1 MASHRRDISSH
12 DLDAMLAL
20 TPHREALRELVAC
33 GRERIGFFPA
43 HNPRALEY
51 PWVLANMPPQLAN
64 VRILDVGAGVNPLPF
79 ALAQRGARVVTIDKH
94 PLLRDP
100 GQREEWNEWGFLDYS
115 QLDARITSLH
125 VAYEDS
131 PNSMAFDCIY
141 SVSVIEHLPRTV
153 RESWVRKFATQLA
166 AGGVL
171 LLTVDLIPQ
180 TNLLWNLSEGAVVEP
195 TSAHGEIAS
204 LLDEL
209 DAAGFGVECTSVQR
223 EIPDSRVDIGFIRAV
238 RR

>member
-79 ALAQRGARVVTIDKH
+79 VLAQRGACVVTMDNH

-100 GQREEWNEWGFLDYS
+100 RQREEWNEWGFLDYS
-115 QLDARITSLH
+115 QVDARIASLH
-125 VAYEDS
+125 LAYEDS
-131 PNSMAFDCIY
+131 PDSMGFDCVY
-141 SVSVIEHLPRTV
+141 SVSVIEHLPGTV
-153 RESWVRKFATQLA
+153 RRAWASKFAAQLPK
-166 AGGVL
+166 GGDL
-171 LLTVDLIPQ
+171 LLTVDIIPD
-180 TNLLWNLSEGAVVEP
+180 TNLLWNLSEGSVVEP
-195 TSAHGEIAS
+195 TGAHGEFS
-204 LLDEL
+204 TLLDEL
-209 DAAGFGVECTSVQR
+209 WDAGFIVDHDGIQR
-223 EIPDSRVDIGFIRAV
+223 EIADSRVDIGFIRAV